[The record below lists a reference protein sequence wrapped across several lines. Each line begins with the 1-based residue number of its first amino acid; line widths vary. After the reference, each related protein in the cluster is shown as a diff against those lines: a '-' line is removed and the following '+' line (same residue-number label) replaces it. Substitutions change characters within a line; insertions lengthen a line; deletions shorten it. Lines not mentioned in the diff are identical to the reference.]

1 MSKLNIEAYRTKRE
15 ALDFQ
20 SIQSDITEALSNPQ
34 NIALWKHG
42 VETPSSSHFSDAYS
56 HFQGFRNITIDR
68 ASVLAQKGADRF
80 LANKVEHILDP
91 HAVQTLLKSFTN
103 LDKTKIEEKIK
114 EFITTRLKL
123 ENKNHTL

>member
-1 MSKLNIEAYRTKRE
+1 MSKLDIETYRTKRE

-20 SIQSDITEALSNPQ
+20 SIQADIIEALSNPQ

-42 VETPSSSHFSDAYS
+42 VTSPSSSHFSDAYS

-68 ASVLAQKGADRF
+68 ASILAQKGGDRF

-91 HAVQTLLKSFTN
+91 QSVQTLLKSFTN
-103 LDKTKIEEKIK
+103 LDKPKIEEKIK
-114 EFITTRLKL
+114 EFIAASLKI
-123 ENKNHTL
+123 EKNSLTP